1 VRFTDKTRLI
11 GLTMLIL
18 APIGSWA
25 QNADRESQPDSAA
38 KQIAV
43 SQALPAEKQT
53 LAESSEAPEKIA
65 AHDVPVSSS
74 HFILEKKLVPDIL
87 ADQKEFWTR
96 PFRPRA
102 TDVSWLVPLAT
113 TTSLMIGSDN
123 SIEAKLPSGATFI
136 KRSQTFSNVGVA
148 ALVATGG
155 GIYLWGGVEHD
166 SHAQETGILSGEAV
180 LNSLAVDSAIQLFS
194 GRQRPTQ
201 GNGKGRFWQGESS
214 FPSEHA
220 AVAWSVASVLAH
232 EYPGAMTEFIA
243 YGAASAISVARVT
256 GRNHFASDVLVGSVL
271 GWYLGRHAYHSHHD
285 PQLGGPGWDGS
296 SYNGEGRETSPAN
309 MGSPY
314 VPLSSWV
321 YPAIERLAAL
331 GYVQTAFLG
340 IRPWTRME
348 CARLLQEAGEK
359 IGDESPESN
368 NSNNNDGNR
377 NQASRLQAA
386 LLEEFADESSRW
398 NGAANLGGT
407 LYSVYAGFT
416 AISGTPLRD
425 GYHFGQTIINNYGRP
440 YGEGFNAIDGFTSHA
455 VAGPLSVTVQGEYQ
469 HAPAVLSDA
478 PSALAATAA
487 ADGTLPLAN
496 GTATVN
502 RLRLLES
509 SIALTFDN
517 IEVSF
522 GQQSLWLGP
531 SQAGPFLFSNN
542 AEPVTMLRIDSVA
555 PYRIPLL
562 SYVLGPVRS
571 QFFLG
576 RLSGQHWEES
586 PTLYGPNLTSQ
597 PFVHGSSISFH
608 PTSNLEFGFGF
619 TAQFGG
625 EGNPFTWRNFLLT
638 FYSHRANALDNPAKR
653 LSEFNFNYRVPGL
666 RDWLQVYVDSMVID
680 EYTPI
685 GSTRPAIN
693 PGIYL
698 PRLPKLHRL
707 DLRLEGVTTDLNRP
721 SFFGA
726 GAVYSDVRYRSG
738 YTNNGNILGNWI
750 GRQGWGEQGWL
761 TYWFSPRTFIQAE
774 YRQASVDKQFL
785 DGGRQQDFTLR
796 SAVMLTRNWSVSG
809 FVQHEDWRYPVLFS
823 MAKSNVAASL
833 QLTFFPHWTTRQN
846 SSR

>member
-1 VRFTDKTRLI
+1 MI
-11 GLTMLIL
+11 
-18 APIGSWA
+18 
-25 QNADRESQPDSAA
+25 
-38 KQIAV
+38 
-43 SQALPAEKQT
+43 
-53 LAESSEAPEKIA
+53 
-65 AHDVPVSSS
+65 
-74 HFILEKKLVPDIL
+74 EKKLVPDFF
-87 ADQKEFWTR
+87 ADQKALWTR
-96 PFRPRA
+96 PFRPKA
-102 TDVSWLVPLAT
+102 TDLDWFVPLAA

-123 SIEAKLPSGATFI
+123 SIEAKLPSGASFI
-136 KRSQTFSNVGVA
+136 QRSQTFSNVGVA
-148 ALVATGG
+148 SLVAAGG
-155 GIYLWGGVEHD
+155 GVYLWGRLEHD
-166 SHAQETGILSGEAV
+166 SHAQETGVLSGEAA
-180 LNSLAVDSAIQLFS
+180 LDSLVVDSALKLFS

-201 GNGKGRFWQGESS
+201 GNGKGKFWQGGSS

-232 EYPGAMTEFIA
+232 EYPGAMTEVLA

-256 GRNHFASDVLVGSVL
+256 GRNHFASDVLVGGVL
-271 GWYLGRHAYHSHHD
+271 GWYLGHEAYHTHHN
-285 PQLGGPGWDGS
+285 PERGGPGWDGS
-296 SYNGEGRETSPAN
+296 PYESEKREKSPAN

-314 VPLSSWV
+314 VPLESWV

-331 GYVQTAFLG
+331 GYVETAFLG

-348 CARLLQEAGEK
+348 CARWLQEAGEK
-359 IGDESPESN
+359 IGDESPEN
-368 NSNNNDGNR
+368 NNNDDRSR
-377 NQASRLQAA
+377 NEARRLRAA
-386 LLEEFADESSRW
+386 LLEEFGAESRRW
-398 NGAANLGGT
+398 NGGENLGAS
-407 LYSVYAGFT
+407 LDSVYAGFT

-425 GYHFGQTIINNYGRP
+425 GYHFGQTIINDYGRP
-440 YGEGFNAIDGFTSHA
+440 FGEGFNAIDGFTSHA
-455 VAGPLSVTVQGEYQ
+455 VAGPLSISMQGEYQ

-478 PSALAATAA
+478 PSVLAATAA

-496 GTATVN
+496 GTAAVN

-517 IEVSF
+517 VQVSF

-531 SQAGPFLFSNN
+531 SRAGPFLFSNN
-542 AEPVTMLRIDSVA
+542 AEPMTMLRIDSVA

-608 PTSNLEFGFGF
+608 PTTNLEFGFGF

-625 EGNPFTWRNFLLT
+625 EGNPFTWRNFLRT
-638 FYSHRANALDNPAKR
+638 FYSHRATALNNPAKR

-666 RDWLQVYVDSMVID
+666 RDCLQVYVDSMVID

-698 PRLPKLHRL
+698 RRLPKLHKM
-707 DLRLEGVTTDLNRP
+707 DLRLEGIATDLNWP
-721 SFFGA
+721 SHFGP
-726 GAVYSDVRYRSG
+726 GAVYFDVRYRSG

-761 TYWFSPRTFIQAE
+761 TYWFSPRTLITAE

-785 DGGRQQDFTLR
+785 NGGRQQDLTLR
-796 SAVMLTRNWSVSG
+796 SAVMLSREWGVSG
-809 FVQHEDWRYPVLFS
+809 FVQHERWQYPVLFPT
-823 MAKSNVAASL
+823 AKSNVAASL
-833 QLTFFPHWTTRQN
+833 QLTFFPHWKTRQN
-846 SSR
+846 RPAD

>member
-1 VRFTDKTRLI
+1 
-11 GLTMLIL
+11 M
-18 APIGSWA
+18 
-25 QNADRESQPDSAA
+25 
-38 KQIAV
+38 
-43 SQALPAEKQT
+43 QT
-53 LAESSEAPEKIA
+53 ESSEAPEKITSHA
-65 AHDVPVSSS
+65 MSPASS
-74 HFILEKKLVPDIL
+74 HFILEKKLVPDVL
-87 ADQKEFWTR
+87 ADQKALWTR
-96 PFRPRA
+96 PFQPKA
-102 TDVSWLVPLAT
+102 TDINWFVPLAA

-123 SIEAKLPSGATFI
+123 SIEAKLPTGTSFI

-148 ALVATGG
+148 WLVATGG
-155 GIYLWGGVEHD
+155 GIYLWGGLEHD
-166 SHAQETGILSGEAV
+166 THARETGILSAEAV
-180 LNSLAVDSAIQLFS
+180 LDSLAVDSAMQLFT
-194 GRQRPTQ
+194 GRQRPGQ
-201 GNGKGRFWQGESS
+201 GNGKGRFWQGGNS

-232 EYPGAMTEFIA
+232 EYPGPMTEFLA

-256 GRNHFASDVLVGSVL
+256 GRDHFASDVLVGSVL
-271 GWYLGRHAYHSHHD
+271 GWYLGREAYRTHHD
-285 PQLGGPGWDGS
+285 PQRGGPGWDTS
-296 SYNGEGRETSPAN
+296 SYDGEGRENSPAN

-314 VPLSSWV
+314 VPLQSWV

-348 CARLLQEAGEK
+348 CARLLQEAGER
-359 IGDESPESN
+359 INDESPE
-368 NSNNNDGNR
+368 NNNHKNKDDGNQ
-377 NQASRLQAA
+377 NEASRLHAV

-398 NGAANLGGT
+398 KGSANLGAS
-407 LYSVYAGFT
+407 LDSVYAGFT

-440 YGEGFNAIDGFTSHA
+440 YGEGFNATDGSTSHA
-455 VAGPLSVTVQGEYQ
+455 VAGPLSIAVQGEYQ

-478 PSALAATAA
+478 PSILAATAA

-509 SIALTFDN
+509 SIALTFNN
-517 IEVSF
+517 IELSF

-531 SQAGPFLFSNN
+531 SQSGPFLFSNN
-542 AEPVTMLRIDSVA
+542 AEPVTMLRIDAVA

-576 RLSGQHWEES
+576 RLSGHHWEES

-608 PTSNLEFGFGF
+608 PTTNLEFGFGF

-625 EGNPFTWRNFLLT
+625 EGNPFTWRNFVRT
-638 FYSHRANALDNPAKR
+638 FYSHRANALNNPAKR

-666 RDWLQVYVDSMVID
+666 RDWLEVYVDSMVID

-693 PGIYL
+693 PGLYL
-698 PRLPKLHRL
+698 PRLPRLHKM
-707 DLRLEGVTTDLNRP
+707 DFRLEGITTDLNWP
-721 SFFGA
+721 SHFGP
-726 GAVYSDVRYRSG
+726 GAVYYDVRYRSG
-738 YTNNGNILGNWI
+738 YTNDGNIIGSWI
-750 GRQGWGEQGWL
+750 GRQGWGEQSWL

-785 DGGRQQDFTLR
+785 DGGHQQDFTLR
-796 SAVMLTRNWSVSG
+796 GAVMLSREWGVSG
-809 FVQHEDWRYPVLFS
+809 FVQQENHRYPALFPT
-823 MAKSNVAASL
+823 AKSDLAATL
-833 QLTFFPHWTTRQN
+833 QLTFFPQWKTRQN
-846 SSR
+846 RPAD